1 MIRFESDYLEGA
13 HPSIL
18 KALTETNFEQTPGY
32 GVDDYC
38 ERARAKIAEKLG
50 TEVAGIH
57 FLVGGT
63 QCNLTCC
70 AAFLKP
76 WQGALCADTGH
87 IAVHESGAVE
97 ASGHK
102 VLTVPHKFGKISAK
116 QVNDY
121 CKAHYASDTAEHT
134 VQPGMLYISQPT
146 EYGTLYTLKEIKALS
161 RACKKNN
168 LVFYVDGARLGYAL
182 ACKENDVTLK
192 DLATYTDAFYIGG
205 TKVGCLFGEALV
217 IKNKELN
224 NSFRYMIKQRGGM
237 LAKGRL
243 LGIQFDALF
252 TDDLYEKM
260 GLHAMTL
267 AEKIANCLTSLGVSF
282 AVPSPTNQIFPVLT
296 DEQYAALS
304 EKYSFSFWEKTKDG
318 RNVVRICTSW
328 ATKEED
334 ADALINDLK
343 NVLSR

>member
-18 KALTETNFEQTPGY
+18 KALTETNFDQTPGY
-32 GVDDYC
+32 GVDEYC
-38 ERARAKIAEKLG
+38 ERARAKIAEKLDAP
-50 TEVAGIH
+50 VAGIH

-70 AAFLKP
+70 AAWLKP

-87 IAVHESGAVE
+87 IAVHESGSVE
-97 ASGHK
+97 VTGHE
-102 VLTVPHKFGKISAK
+102 VLTLPYKFGKITAK

-146 EYGTLYTLKEIKALS
+146 EYGTLYSLKEIKALS
-161 RACKKNN
+161 RACKKNG

-217 IKNKELN
+217 IRKKELN
-224 NSFRYMIKQRGGM
+224 DSFRYMIKQRGGM

-243 LGIQFDALF
+243 LGIQFDCLF
-252 TDDLYEKM
+252 TDSLYEKM
-260 GLHAMTL
+260 GAHAMGL
-267 AEKIANCLTSLGVSF
+267 ADKIRECLEKLNVPF

-296 DEQYAALS
+296 DEQYASLS
-304 EKYSFSFWEKTKDG
+304 EKYSLSFWEKTKGG

-334 ADALINDLK
+334 ANALIGDLK
-343 NVLSR
+343 KLLS

>member
-18 KALTETNFEQTPGY
+18 DALGKTNFDQTPGY
-32 GVDDYC
+32 GVDEYC
-38 ERARAKIAEKLG
+38 EKAKEKILAALNAP
-50 TEVAGIH
+50 VADIH
-57 FLVGGT
+57 FLTGGT

-70 AAFLKP
+70 AAWLKP

-87 IAVHESGAVE
+87 IAVHESGSVE
-97 ASGHK
+97 ATGHE
-102 VLTVPHKFGKISAK
+102 VLTLPHKFGKITAR

-121 CKAHYASDTAEHT
+121 CKAHYAQDNAEHT

-146 EYGTLYTLKEIKALS
+146 EYGTLYSLKEIKALS

-182 ACKENDVTLK
+182 TCKENDVTLQ

-217 IKNKELN
+217 IRKKELN
-224 NSFRYMIKQRGGM
+224 DSFRYMIKQRGGM

-243 LGIQFDALF
+243 LGIQFGCLF
-252 TDDLYEKM
+252 TDGLYEKM
-260 GLHAMTL
+260 GAHAMAL
-267 AEKIANCLTSLGVSF
+267 ADKIRDTLTSLNVPF
-282 AVPSPTNQIFPVLT
+282 AVPSPTNQLFPVLT
-296 DEQYAALS
+296 DETLS
-304 EKYSFSFWEKTKDG
+304 KFADKYSFSFWEKTKDG
-318 RNVVRICTSW
+318 RNVMRICTSW
-328 ATKEED
+328 ATKEAD
-334 ADALINDLK
+334 ADALIADLK
-343 NVLSR
+343 AVLS